1 MQPASFDPQKG
12 DQSHSTSAFVRNN
25 GWVLDFYMDTR
36 IHKNRRMALFNLRFQ
51 GFTKRFCMTHPI
63 PKEIWAGEVLVGG
76 CGSVGS
82 AVLGGIVEVRLTVGT
97 KGKPI
102 K

>member
-1 MQPASFDPQKG
+1 MTIPKLDDPIEIRG
-12 DQSHSTSAFVRNN
+12 GFEMGEVSTSA
-25 GWVLDFYMDTR
+25 
-36 IHKNRRMALFNLRFQ
+36 
-51 GFTKRFCMTHPI
+51 
-63 PKEIWAGEVLVGG
+63 EIQAGEVLVGG